1 MSLALAP
8 AISFCQVDGVRIFLD
23 LDRDRYFSLGET
35 ADAAFDALLG
45 KRRSADADN
54 ETIQHLVAAGIL
66 VEQEFG
72 EAPRPCRAVAIDR
85 VPLSEDYSAHAVPTR
100 VIRTALALQLEKLR
114 YRKDGLPRLWKR
126 LKARKDAERACLRPG
141 RTRELE
147 DIAYRFEA
155 AGRIVGSLNQC
166 VPFSASIARACLSA
180 GIEVELVIGV
190 KLRPFEAHA
199 WTVANRTLLSDRL
212 TSVAQFTPIAIL

>member
-1 MSLALAP
+1 MPLALAP
-8 AISFCQVDGVRIFLD
+8 AISFCQVDGTKIFLD
-23 LDRDRYFSLGET
+23 LDRDRYFSLGGT

-45 KRRSADADN
+45 GRRSANAND
-54 ETIQHLVAAGIL
+54 ETLEYLVAAGIL

-72 EAPRPCRAVAIDR
+72 EAPRPCRGVAIDR
-85 VPLSEDYSAHAVPTR
+85 APLADDTAAHAAPTR

-114 YRKDGLPRLWKR
+114 YRREGLPRLWRR
-126 LKARKDAERACLRPG
+126 LKALKAADRASLRPG
-141 RTRELE
+141 RAWELE

-155 AGRIVGSLNQC
+155 AGRMVGTLNQC
-166 VPFSASIARACLSA
+166 VPLSASIAGACLSA
-180 GIEVELVIGV
+180 GIEAELVLGV

-212 TSVAQFTPIAIL
+212 ATVAQFTPIAIL

>member
-8 AISFCQVDGVRIFLD
+8 AISFCQVDGTRIFLD

-45 KRRSADADN
+45 ERRPTDADN
-54 ETIQHLVAAGIL
+54 ETIQYLVATGIL

-72 EAPRPCRAVAIDR
+72 EAPRPCRGVAIDR
-85 VPLSEDYSAHAVPTR
+85 APLAEDHSAHAVPTR
-100 VIRTALALQLEKLR
+100 VIRTAFALQLEKLR
-114 YRKDGLPRLWKR
+114 YRKEGLPRLWKR
-126 LKARKDAERACLRPG
+126 LKARKDAERASLRPG
-141 RTRELE
+141 GAPELE
-147 DIAYRFEA
+147 DIALRFEA
-155 AGRIVGSLNQC
+155 AGRMVGSLNQC

-180 GIEVELVIGV
+180 GIDAELVLGV

-199 WTVANRTLLSDRL
+199 WAVANRTLLSDRL
-212 TSVAQFTPIAIL
+212 ATVAQFTPIAIL